1 MNYQL
6 MKCSM
11 TQNVIT
17 IAKYS
22 DSPTVYIPLDEANV
36 DYQEYLEWLA
46 EGNTP
51 LPAEEP
57 GA

>member
-1 MNYQL
+1 MEFTYQL
-6 MKCSM
+6 IVHPR
-11 TQNVIT
+11 TQETSLIR
-17 IAKYS
+17 S
-22 DSPTVYIPLDEANV
+22 DGVGIPSDPSNS